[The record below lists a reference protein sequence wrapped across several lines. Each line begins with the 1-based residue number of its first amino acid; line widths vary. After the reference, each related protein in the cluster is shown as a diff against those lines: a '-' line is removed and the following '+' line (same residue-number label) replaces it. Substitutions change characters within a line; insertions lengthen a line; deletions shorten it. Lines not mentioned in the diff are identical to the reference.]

1 MKELVRANDPAL
13 LSFVQSLL
21 SEADID
27 FLLADQ
33 HMSIMDG
40 SIGAL
45 PRRILVPEDD
55 FDRAKRIM
63 REAGIGGE
71 ISRTHERD

>member
-1 MKELVRANDPAL
+1 MKELVRTNNPAL

-21 SEADID
+21 AEAEIN

-33 HMSIMDG
+33 HASVMDG

-45 PRRILVPEDD
+45 PRRILVPDED
-55 FDRAKRIM
+55 FDEARRIM
-63 REAGIGGE
+63 READIGDE
-71 ISRTHERD
+71 ISRTHNKD

>member
-13 LSFVQSLL
+13 LSFVESLL
-21 SEADID
+21 SEADIN

-33 HMSIMDG
+33 HMSILDG

-55 FDRAKRIM
+55 FDAARRIM
-63 REAGIGGE
+63 REAGLGAE
-71 ISRTHERD
+71 ISRTHNKD